1 MLTALQKPHG
11 EVIEGGKTSTPSP
24 LLRQLQEEVEQETAP
39 RQAPP
44 AHPATA
50 TRRIPRPAAYD

>member
-1 MLTALQKPHG
+1 MLTALQKPHR

-24 LLRQLQEEVEQETAP
+24 FLRQLQEEVEQETAP
-39 RQAPP
+39 RQETP
-44 AHPATA
+44 ARPTTA